1 VEVGRDRV
9 ARLMRTER
17 LEGVRRGKKRRT
29 TVPDEQAA
37 ERARDLLP
45 VRLSRMQEAELV
57 SRGREAFVRRAWPD
71 AFESLSRADQA
82 APLGAEELELL
93 ATSAYM
99 LGRDDEHIRTLERAH
114 HAHVDAGDTPRAVHC
129 AYWIGHNLM
138 LRGDMGPATGWFARG
153 QRLLEREER
162 DCAERGYLLIPALV
176 GHAIAGDHKGAYET
190 ATEIAEIGTRF
201 ADRDLIAIGV
211 HEQGHALVR
220 LGRFEDGLRLLDE
233 VMVAVT
239 AGELSPIVTG
249 IVYCNTIGFWQSV
262 YELRRAREWTEALTR
277 WCEQQPDMV
286 AHTGVCL
293 VHRAEIMQLQGAW
306 DAALEEARRAGE
318 RFSEG
323 VLNERVCG
331 KAYYR
336 QGEVHRLRGERGA
349 AEDSYREA
357 SRRGYEPQP
366 GLAML
371 RLAEGKGDAASS
383 AIRRALDEAS
393 QPRVR
398 AALLP
403 AYVEIMLAGG
413 EVEEARSACREL
425 ETISG
430 AHRSDLLRAMSAQ
443 ARGALALAEGD
454 PQAALVALREAWH
467 AWQELEA
474 PYEAARV
481 RVLVGLGC
489 RAVGDEDTAAW
500 ELDAA
505 RDVFDRLGAGPDVA
519 RVDSLKA
526 SPQAAAA
533 HGLTQRELQVL
544 RLVAGGATNRSIAA
558 ELVLSER
565 TIDRHVSNI
574 FAKLRVS
581 SRAAATAY
589 AYEHDLV

>member
-1 VEVGRDRV
+1 
-9 ARLMRTER
+9 
-17 LEGVRRGKKRRT
+17 
-29 TVPDEQAA
+29 
-37 ERARDLLP
+37 
-45 VRLSRMQEAELV
+45 MQDAELV
-57 SRGREAFVRRAWPD
+57 SRGREAFARRAWPN
-71 AFESLSRADQA
+71 AFESLSLADQA
-82 APLGAEELELL
+82 APLAAEELELL

-99 LGRDDEHIRTLERAH
+99 LGRDDEHIRALERAH
-114 HAHVDAGDTPRAVHC
+114 HAHLDAGDAPRAVQC

-138 LRGDMGPATGWFARG
+138 LRGEMGPATGWFGRG

-162 DCAERGYLLIPALV
+162 DCAERGYLLIPVLV
-176 GHAIAGDHKGAYET
+176 GHAIAGDHEAAYGT
-190 ATEIAEIGTRF
+190 ATEIAEIGTHF

-220 LGRFEDGLRLLDE
+220 LGHFEQGLGLLDE
-233 VMVAVT
+233 VMVAVI

-249 IVYCNTIGFWQSV
+249 LVYCNTIGFWQSV

-277 WCEQQPDMV
+277 WCEQQRGMV

-306 DAALEEARRAGE
+306 DAALDEARRAAE
-318 RFSEG
+318 RFAEG
-323 VLNERVCG
+323 VLNARVCG

-336 QGEVHRLRGERGA
+336 QGEVQRLRGERSA
-349 AEDSYREA
+349 AEQSYREA

-366 GLAML
+366 GLALL

-383 AIRRALDEAS
+383 AIRRVLDEAS
-393 QPRVR
+393 LQRAR

-413 EVEEARSACREL
+413 EIEEARSACREL
-425 ETISG
+425 EAISG
-430 AHRSDLLRAMSAQ
+430 AHRSDMLRAMSAQ

-454 PQAALVALREAWH
+454 PRTALVALREAWN

-474 PYEAARV
+474 PYEAARA
-481 RVLVGLGC
+481 RVLLGLGC

-505 RDVFDRLGAGPDVA
+505 RGAFDRLGARPDVA
-519 RVDSLKA
+519 RVDSLTT
-526 SPQAAAA
+526 SPQAASA

-544 RLVAGGATNRSIAA
+544 RLVSRGATNRSIAT

-589 AYEHDLV
+589 AYEHELV

>member
-1 VEVGRDRV
+1 MPEV
-9 ARLMRTER
+9 
-17 LEGVRRGKKRRT
+17 
-29 TVPDEQAA
+29 
-37 ERARDLLP
+37 
-45 VRLSRMQEAELV
+45 ELV
-57 SRGREAFVRRAWPD
+57 SRGREAYVRRAWPD

-82 APLGAEELELL
+82 GPLEAEDLELL

-99 LGRDDEHIRTLERAH
+99 LGRDDEHVRALERAH
-114 HAHVDAGDTPRAVHC
+114 HAHLDAGEIPRAVHC

-138 LRGDMGPATGWFARG
+138 LRGEMGPASGWFGRA

-162 DCAERGYLLIPALV
+162 DCAEQGYLLIPVLV
-176 GHAIAGDHKGAYET
+176 GHAIAGDHEAAYGV
-190 ATEIAEIGTRF
+190 ATEIAEIGSAF
-201 ADRDLIAIGV
+201 ADRDLVAIGV

-220 LGRFEDGLRLLDE
+220 QGRFEEGLRLLDE

-239 AGELSPIVTG
+239 AGELSPIVAG
-249 IVYCNTIGFWQSV
+249 MVYCNTIAFWQSV

-277 WCEQQPDMV
+277 WCDQQPGMV

-306 DAALEEARRAGE
+306 DEAFEEARRAAE
-318 RFSEG
+318 RFAEG

-336 QGEVHRLRGERGA
+336 QGEVRRLRGERA
-349 AEDSYREA
+349 AEESYREA

-366 GLAML
+366 GLALL
-371 RLAEGKGDAASS
+371 RLAEGKRDAASS
-383 AIRRALDEAS
+383 AMRRVLDEAML
-393 QPRVR
+393 PRAR

-413 EVEEARSACREL
+413 ELEEARSACREL

-430 AHRSDLLRAMSAQ
+430 AHRSDMLRAMSAQ
-443 ARGALALAEGD
+443 ARGALALAESE
-454 PQAALVALREAWH
+454 PQTALVALREAWQ

-481 RVLVGLGC
+481 RVLVGLAC
-489 RAVGDEDTAAW
+489 RAAGDDDTAAW
-500 ELDAA
+500 EFDAA
-505 RDVFDRLGAGPDVA
+505 RRAFDRLGARPDVV
-519 RVDSLKA
+519 RVDSLTGGA
-526 SPQAAAA
+526 QAAAA

-544 RLVAGGATNRSIAA
+544 RLVARGATNKSIAA

-581 SRAAATAY
+581 SRAAATSY
-589 AYEHDLV
+589 AYEHALV

>member
-1 VEVGRDRV
+1 
-9 ARLMRTER
+9 M
-17 LEGVRRGKKRRT
+17 
-29 TVPDEQAA
+29 P
-37 ERARDLLP
+37 
-45 VRLSRMQEAELV
+45 EAELV
-57 SRGREAFVRRAWPD
+57 SRGREAFAQRAWLD
-71 AFESLSRADQA
+71 AFEFLSLADQST
-82 APLGAEELELL
+82 PLGAEELELL

-99 LGRDDEHIRTLERAH
+99 VGRDDEHIRALERAH
-114 HAHVDAGDTPRAVHC
+114 HAHLDAGDTQRAVYC

-138 LRGDMGPATGWFARG
+138 LRGEIGPATGWFGRG
-153 QRLLEREER
+153 QRLLEGEER

-176 GHAIAGDHKGAYET
+176 GHAIAGDHGAAYET
-190 ATEIAEIGTRF
+190 ATEIAKIGAHF
-201 ADRDLIAIGV
+201 ADRDLTAIGV

-220 LGRFEDGLRLLDE
+220 QGRFEEGLQLLDE

-239 AGELSPIVTG
+239 AGELSPIVAG
-249 IVYCNTIGFWQSV
+249 MVYCNTIGFWQSV

-306 DAALEEARRAGE
+306 DEALEEARRAGE
-318 RFSEG
+318 RFAEG

-331 KAYYR
+331 KAFYR
-336 QGEVHRLRGERGA
+336 QGEVHRLRGERSA
-349 AEDSYREA
+349 AEKSYREA

-366 GLAML
+366 GLALL
-371 RLAEGKGDAASS
+371 RLEEGKGDAASV
-383 AIRRALDEAS
+383 AIRRVLDEAS
-393 QPRVR
+393 QPRAR

-413 EVEEARSACREL
+413 DVEEARGACREL

-430 AHRSDLLRAMSAQ
+430 AHRSDMLRAISGH
-443 ARGALALAEGD
+443 ARGALALAEGN
-454 PQAALVALREAWH
+454 PQTALAALREAWQ

-489 RAVGDEDTAAW
+489 RAAGDEDTAAW
-500 ELDAA
+500 ELEAA
-505 RDVFDRLGAGPDVA
+505 RAVFDRLGAGPDIA
-519 RVDSLKA
+519 RVDSLAA

-544 RLVAGGATNRSIAA
+544 RLVARGATNRSIAA